1 MTINN
6 QLEGTTLTMAIEGR
20 IDTQTAPELQKAV
33 DASIGDVK
41 DLILDFSK
49 VLYVSS
55 AGLRVILTAQN
66 AMDQKSGSMVIRN
79 AAKNIV
85 DVFKVTGFD
94 TFLNLE

>member
-49 VLYVSS
+49 FFCGRRSS
-55 AGLRVILTAQN
+55 LLLSTAPCHVF
-66 AMDQKSGSMVIRN
+66 SGTGSLSEVKRRYLIRDW
-79 AAKNIV
+79 IHQPM
-85 DVFKVTGFD
+85 
-94 TFLNLE
+94 